1 MIFFVA
7 NWNDGILY
15 RKIMRMEMIYME
27 AKLFMKMMERFEVFA
42 SKVNTICGK
51 NNFRGIESWLD
62 NQDVC
67 LRLNISLRTLQMFRD
82 TGKLP
87 YSQINHKMYYKT
99 EDVESLLLY
108 VQSSR
113 LKKLKRNK

>member
-1 MIFFVA
+1 
-7 NWNDGILY
+7 
-15 RKIMRMEMIYME
+15 MEMIYME
-27 AKLFMKMMERFEVFA
+27 TRLFKKMMDQFEAFIHKA
-42 SKVNTICGK
+42 NAICGSNIK
-51 NNFRGIESWLD
+51 GIESWLD

-99 EDVESLLLY
+99 EDVERLLLH
-108 VQSSR
+108 VQNSR
-113 LKKLKRNK
+113 LKKLKKNK

>member
-1 MIFFVA
+1 
-7 NWNDGILY
+7 
-15 RKIMRMEMIYME
+15 MEMIYME
-27 AKLFMKMMERFEVFA
+27 ARLLLKMMDGFEAFA
-42 SKVNTICGK
+42 NKANAICG
-51 NNFRGIESWLD
+51 NTNRIGIESWLD

-99 EDVESLLLY
+99 EDVEHLLLH

-113 LKKLKRNK
+113 LKKPRK

>member
-1 MIFFVA
+1 
-7 NWNDGILY
+7 
-15 RKIMRMEMIYME
+15 MEMIYME
-27 AKLFMKMMERFEVFA
+27 ARLFKKMMERFEEFA
-42 SKVNTICGK
+42 NKANALCG
-51 NNFRGIESWLD
+51 NNNRIGIESWLD

-99 EDVESLLLY
+99 EDVELLLLY
-108 VQSSR
+108 VQKSR
-113 LKKLKRNK
+113 LKKTKK

>member
-1 MIFFVA
+1 
-7 NWNDGILY
+7 
-15 RKIMRMEMIYME
+15 MEMIYME
-27 AKLFMKMMERFEVFA
+27 ARLFKKMMDRFDAF
-42 SKVNTICGK
+42 VNKANAVCGK
-51 NNFRGIESWLD
+51 SNMKGIESCLD

-99 EDVESLLLY
+99 EDVEHLLLY
-108 VQSSR
+108 VQNNR
-113 LKKLKRNK
+113 LKKLKK

>member
-1 MIFFVA
+1 
-7 NWNDGILY
+7 
-15 RKIMRMEMIYME
+15 MEMIYME
-27 AKLFMKMMERFEVFA
+27 TQLFKKMMDRFEAFA
-42 SKVNTICGK
+42 SKVNAICGK
-51 NNFRGIESWLD
+51 TNTQGLESWLD

-67 LRLNISLRTLQMFRD
+67 LRLNISLRTLQTFRD

-108 VQSSR
+108 VQNNR
-113 LKKLKRNK
+113 LKKLRKNK

>member
-1 MIFFVA
+1 
-7 NWNDGILY
+7 
-15 RKIMRMEMIYME
+15 MEMIYME
-27 AKLFMKMMERFEVFA
+27 TQLFKKMMDRFEAFA
-42 SKVNTICGK
+42 SKVNVICGK
-51 NNFRGIESWLD
+51 TNTQGLESWLD

-67 LRLNISLRTLQMFRD
+67 LRLNISLRTLQTFRD

-108 VQSSR
+108 VQNNR
-113 LKKLKRNK
+113 LKKLRKNK

>member
-1 MIFFVA
+1 
-7 NWNDGILY
+7 
-15 RKIMRMEMIYME
+15 MEMIYME
-27 AKLFMKMMERFEVFA
+27 TRLFKKMMDRFEAFA
-42 SKVNTICGK
+42 NKANAICGSNIK
-51 NNFRGIESWLD
+51 GIESWLD

-99 EDVESLLLY
+99 EDVERLLLH
-108 VQSSR
+108 VQDSR
-113 LKKLKRNK
+113 MKKMKKNK